1 MQKKAPEKKN
11 ENVVKKSLQI
21 NFFQLYYNVREVRSL
36 ENVSKKR
43 NRKKRKRTR
52 ADYVR
57 LIVFCVVV
65 CGFLYTL
72 VSQQLRLANIRRETK
87 QCQEQIAQ
95 QNKEYEKS
103 KKEAEYSS
111 TDEFYEDKARA
122 EGYVR
127 PDETVF
133 VIVN

>member
-1 MQKKAPEKKN
+1 MPG
-11 ENVVKKSLQI
+11 KS
-21 NFFQLYYNVREVRSL
+21 
-36 ENVSKKR
+36 

-57 LIVFCVVV
+57 LIIFCVII
-65 CGFLYTL
+65 CGFVYTL
-72 VSQQLRLANIRRETK
+72 VSQQLRLTSIRREK
-87 QCQEQIAQ
+87 EQCEEKIAL

-111 TDEFYEDKARA
+111 TDEFYEDKARD

-127 PDETVF
+127 PEETVY

>member
-1 MQKKAPEKKN
+1 ME
-11 ENVVKKSLQI
+11 S
-21 NFFQLYYNVREVRSL
+21 
-36 ENVSKKR
+36 VSKKSH
-43 NRKKRKRTR
+43 KKRKRSR

-57 LIVFCVVV
+57 LIIFGVVI

-72 VSQQLRLANIRRETK
+72 VSQQLRLTSIRREKEQCK
-87 QCQEQIAQ
+87 QQIAL

-103 KKEAEYSS
+103 KKEADYSS

>member
-1 MQKKAPEKKN
+1 ME
-11 ENVVKKSLQI
+11 S
-21 NFFQLYYNVREVRSL
+21 
-36 ENVSKKR
+36 VSKKTR
-43 NRKKRKRTR
+43 NKKRKRTR

-57 LIVFCVVV
+57 LVVFCVVI

-72 VSQQLRLANIRRETK
+72 ISQQLRLTSIRREK
-87 QCQEQIAQ
+87 EQCQEQIAL

>member
-1 MQKKAPEKKN
+1 ME
-11 ENVVKKSLQI
+11 S
-21 NFFQLYYNVREVRSL
+21 
-36 ENVSKKR
+36 VSKKTQ
-43 NRKKRKRTR
+43 KKRKRSR

-57 LIVFCVVV
+57 LIIFCVVV

-72 VSQQLRLANIRRETK
+72 VSQQLRLTSIRSEKK
-87 QCQEQIAQ
+87 QCEDQIALQ
-95 QNKEYEKS
+95 EKQYEKS

>member
-1 MQKKAPEKKN
+1 MSEKK
-11 ENVVKKSLQI
+11 
-21 NFFQLYYNVREVRSL
+21 
-36 ENVSKKR
+36 

-57 LIVFCVVV
+57 IIVFCLVV

-72 VSQQLRLANIRRETK
+72 VSQQLRLSSIRREK
-87 QCQEQIAQ
+87 QQCDEQIAL
-95 QNKEYEKS
+95 QNEAYEKS

-111 TDEFYEDKARA
+111 TDEFYEDKARD
-122 EGYVR
+122 EGYVH